1 MGGAAQHAPSREGEG
16 EAGEPARRPLAP
28 VVLVTGKGGVG
39 KTTVAAGLAHAA
51 TAAGRKAVFVEFVD
65 GESGKR
71 VLGRKSPVEHIV
83 VKPAKAVEDMAAK
96 VFGSA
101 LLSKVVIG
109 NFAMKRMLQ
118 AAPALRELGQLE
130 AVRRITE
137 ARPGARVVVDMP
149 ATGHGVAWLKAPKQM
164 RDLLHGGPLHEL
176 AARLA
181 TDLVAPGRSSIVIV
195 SLPERLVLE
204 ETLELAETMRHQLG
218 LPADRLIINRVPSAI
233 PHHALGEARRL
244 AAGNGALK
252 GPAAALVEVLAARDQ
267 ARSEAV
273 GALTAATTDAAVHP
287 ISLPLAPVD
296 PRADEVAA
304 WLIAAGAA

>member
-1 MGGAAQHAPSREGEG
+1 MASAPRQNQTNGQGPGPE
-16 EAGEPARRPLAP
+16 RRPLAP
-28 VVLVTGKGGVG
+28 IILVTGKGGVG
-39 KTTVAAGLAHAA
+39 KTTIAAGLAHAA
-51 TAAGRKAVFVEFVD
+51 IAKGGKAALVEFVD
-65 GESGKR
+65 GASGKR
-71 VLGRKSPVEHIV
+71 VLGRKSGVEHIV
-83 VKPAKAVEDMAAK
+83 VKPLKAVEDMAAQ

-130 AVRRITE
+130 AIRRIAE
-137 ARPGARVVVDMP
+137 ARPGARIVVDMP
-149 ATGHGVAWLKAPKQM
+149 ATGHGVAWLKAPTQM

-181 TDLVAPGRSSIVIV
+181 TELVAPGRASIVIV

-204 ETLELAETMRHQLG
+204 ETLELAETMDRQLG
-218 LPADRLIINRVPSAI
+218 LPAERLIINRVPSAI

-244 AAGNGALK
+244 ANSPSALAGA
-252 GPAAALVEVLAARDQ
+252 AAALVEVLAARDQ
-267 ARSEAV
+267 ARSEAID
-273 GALTAATTDAAVHP
+273 ALTRTTSDTLVHP

-296 PRADEVAA
+296 PRAEEVSA
-304 WLIAAGAA
+304 WLISAGAA